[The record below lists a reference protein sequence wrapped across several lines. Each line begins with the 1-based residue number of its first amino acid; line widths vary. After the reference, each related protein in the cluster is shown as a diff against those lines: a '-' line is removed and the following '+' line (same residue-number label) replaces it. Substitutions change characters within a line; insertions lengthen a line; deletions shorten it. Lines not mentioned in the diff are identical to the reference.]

1 MNRREFLGVT
11 AGAALGMGFVKT
23 ATAASGMVDYSPG
36 LIKKHLAAGKTVFVD
51 YAASWCGT
59 CARQARVIS
68 ALRAANPGYDQ
79 SMVFIRVDWDEFG
92 RHEVTTSRRIPRRS
106 TLLVLKGDKELGR
119 IVAGT
124 SEAQIKALMDQGL
137 QAGS

>member
-1 MNRREFLGVT
+1 MNRRTFLGAS
-11 AGAALGMGFVKT
+11 AGTLLSLGLLTTSAF
-23 ATAASGMVDYSPG
+23 ANGMVAYKPG
-36 LIKKHLAAGKTVFVD
+36 LIAEHLAAGKTVFVD

-59 CARQARVIS
+59 CARQERVIS
-68 ALRAANPGYDQ
+68 ALRQANPGYDQ
-79 SMVFIRVDWDEFG
+79 NMVFIRVDWDDYS
-92 RHEVTTSRRIPRRS
+92 RHEVTTSRKIPRRS
-106 TLLVLKGDKELGR
+106 TLLVLKGNKELGR